1 MIQSPARLS
10 ILAMLSAD
18 PDLFADFALPEQM
31 EKDTLI
37 DYIIQECA
45 ELEILITRPAM
56 LKRMITS
63 WSRARLHSWE
73 RLYQSTIQQYNMI
86 HNYDRYE
93 EWRDERDISRDS
105 NGRSTRTP
113 NLTGKVSHSE
123 AAYNTQTL
131 KPISED
137 NTEQRGTETA
147 TADVLEDTSD
157 DSSHS
162 GHLYGNIGVTTAA
175 QMLEGERELNTYDV
189 YLAIANEFKRRFC
202 VIVY

>member
-1 MIQSPARLS
+1 MIQSLAKLS
-10 ILAMLSAD
+10 VLGMLSAD
-18 PDLFADFALPEQM
+18 PDLFADIALPEQM
-31 EKDTLI
+31 DKDTLI
-37 DYIIQECA
+37 DYIVQECG
-45 ELEILITRPAM
+45 ELEILLPRPALLRRM
-56 LKRMITS
+56 LNS

-73 RLYQSTIQQYNMI
+73 RLYQSTMQQYNMI

-93 EWRDERDISRDS
+93 EWQEARDISRDGTS
-105 NGRSTRTP
+105 RSTRTP
-113 NLTGKVSHSE
+113 ALTAQSTHSE

-131 KPISED
+131 KPITED
-137 NTEQRGTETA
+137 RVEQRGTDTN
-147 TADVLEDTSD
+147 TGNITEDTSD
-157 DSSHS
+157 DSTRS

>member
-10 ILAMLSAD
+10 ILGMMSAD
-18 PDLFADFALPEQM
+18 PELFTDFALPEQM
-31 EKDTLI
+31 DKDTLI
-37 DYIIQECA
+37 DYIVQECA
-45 ELEILITRPAM
+45 ELEIVITRPSM

-73 RLYQSTIQQYNMI
+73 RLYLSTVQEYNMI
-86 HNYDRYE
+86 HNFDRYE
-93 EWRDERDISRDS
+93 EWQEARDISRDS
-105 NGRSTRTP
+105 NGRGTRTP
-113 NLTGKVSHSE
+113 NLNGKLTHSE

-137 NTEQRGTETA
+137 STEQRGTET
-147 TADVLEDTSD
+147 TVSDITDDTSD
-157 DSSHS
+157 DSTHS

-175 QMLEGERELNTYDV
+175 QMLEGERELNSYDV